1 MSPAP
6 AGSRRTCA
14 VASPHAAATDAAV
27 RAVEQGGNALDAAL
41 AAAVTLTVVYP
52 HNTSLGGD
60 LFALVHVPD
69 GRIVSVNASGRAP
82 SHVDAAAVA
91 ARHGGR
97 MPVRGAD
104 TVTVPGAVAGL
115 GAVHSL
121 GARLPWGAHMEAASG
136 LASDGV
142 PVAPGLGRAI
152 DEELQLVLADAG
164 LRAVFAPGD
173 RPLRPGEKL
182 LQPRLAETLE
192 RIAAGGAGAFYE
204 GGLAH
209 RLVDGLRAHGSEM
222 DAVDFA
228 SYVPSV
234 DGGLRRTF
242 KGCDVWTAGPNSQ
255 GFLLLAILQG
265 LELLGCDD
273 PLGADAGTL
282 SALFALAIEVRERA
296 LADPDA
302 MTEGV
307 DALLDPERWSS
318 LLDRLDRPDRPDR
331 RDRPDG
337 HGRGR
342 AVSSGPAGAAAPAAA
357 EAPRPR
363 GDTVAVVA
371 ADNEGW
377 AVSLIQSLFHS
388 FGSGILDERSGVIF
402 HNRGALFS
410 LDERSPNMLAPGKRP
425 AHTLMPVLVRDGG
438 RLRWVMGTMGG
449 RAQPQIH
456 AQVLTRLLDG
466 TEPAVAVAA
475 PRWIVERQNAAEVAA
490 VERDV
495 PSRAREAVAG
505 RMGVLGLPHLD
516 ETVGHAQ
523 VVALDHPENG
533 NWSAGSDPRA
543 DGTAAVVTVAAGGG
557 GLPGWE
563 PPGGSPRR

>member
-6 AGSRRTCA
+6 AASRRTCA
-14 VASPHAAATDAAV
+14 VASPHAAATEVAV

-60 LFALVHVPD
+60 LFALVHAPD
-69 GRIVSVNASGRAP
+69 GRVVSVNASGRSARR
-82 SHVDAAAVA
+82 VDAAAVA

-115 GAVHSL
+115 GAVHGL
-121 GARLPWGAHMEAASG
+121 GASLPWAAHLEAASG

-142 PVAPGLGRAI
+142 PVAPGLDRAI
-152 DEELQLVLADAG
+152 DEELELVLADPG

-173 RPLRPGEKL
+173 RPLRRGEKL

-192 RIAAGGAGAFYE
+192 RIATDGAGEFYE
-204 GGLAH
+204 GALAR
-209 RLVDGLRAHGSEM
+209 RLVEGLRDHGSALGT
-222 DAVDFA
+222 DDFA
-228 SYVPSV
+228 TYVPSV

-242 KGCDVWTAGPNSQ
+242 KGCEVWTAGPNSQ
-255 GFLLLAILQG
+255 GFLLLEILQG

-273 PLGADAGTL
+273 PLGAGAGKL
-282 SALFALAIEVRERA
+282 SALFALAIEDRERA
-296 LADPDA
+296 LADPDT
-302 MTEGV
+302 MTEDV
-307 DALLDPERWSS
+307 DALLDPGRWSS
-318 LLDRLDRPDRPDR
+318 LLDGLPGDG
-331 RDRPDG
+331 RD
-337 HGRGR
+337 R
-342 AVSSGPAGAAAPAAA
+342 AVSSGPDGAAGARPAATR
-357 EAPRPR
+357 APRPR

-402 HNRGALFS
+402 HDRGAMFS
-410 LDERSPNMLAPGKRP
+410 LDQRSPNALAPGKRP

-456 AQVLTRLLDG
+456 AQVLSRLLDG
-466 TEPAVAVAA
+466 AEPAIAVAA
-475 PRWIVERQNAAEVAA
+475 PRWIVERQGAGEVAA

-495 PSRAREAVAG
+495 PPRAREAVAA
-505 RMGVLGLPHLD
+505 RMDVVDLQHLD

-523 VVALDHPENG
+523 VVALDHPGNG
-533 NWSAGSDPRA
+533 SWSAGSDPRA
-543 DGTAAVVTVAAGGG
+543 DGTAAVVTVPAGGD
-557 GLPGWE
+557 GLPG
-563 PPGGSPRR
+563 